1 MYKFLSIRGV
11 LLAGVVLFIA
21 VSCKTDYEKLVDR
34 ELKSGVRQD
43 TLFLGL
49 RLAMPSKE
57 FYAHC
62 WELNKQKV
70 IRQGYTNVS
79 VLFRLTELRDSA
91 DMNFYPTFEND
102 SIYEMR
108 VFINY
113 LGWAPW
119 NSHLSSDSLVTDVV
133 KMMKRWYGGDFIKI
147 EFPDRGTLF
156 VKVDRNR
163 RITVSKD
170 GETNV
175 KVIFTDLLIERR
187 KKVVSKN
194 E

>member
-1 MYKFLSIRGV
+1 MYKFLSIRRV
-11 LLAGVVLFIA
+11 LFAGVVLFIA

-49 RLAMPSKE
+49 RLGMPSKE

-113 LGWAPW
+113 RGWAPW
-119 NSHLSSDSLVTDVV
+119 NNNLSPDTLVFDVI

-147 EFPDRGTLF
+147 EFPGKGTLY
-156 VKVDRNR
+156 VKVDKNR

-170 GETNV
+170 GESNV

-187 KKVVSKN
+187 KEEETEN

>member
-11 LLAGVVLFIA
+11 LLAGVVLFVV

-34 ELKSGVRQD
+34 ELKSGERRD

-49 RLAMPSKE
+49 RLGMPSKD
-57 FYAHC
+57 FYSHC
-62 WELNKQKV
+62 WELNKQKI

-113 LGWAPW
+113 RGWAPW
-119 NSHLSSDSLVTDVV
+119 NKNLSPDTLVFDVI

-147 EFPDRGTLF
+147 EFPDKGTLF
-156 VKVDRNR
+156 VKVDKNR

-170 GETNV
+170 GESNV
-175 KVIFTDLLIERR
+175 KVIFTDLVVERR
-187 KKVVSKN
+187 KKEEIEN
-194 E
+194 D